1 MPNSRNYIE
10 EYGDI
15 SFAERPFCDADA
27 LALCQVFY
35 MPLEQVVSSGFE
47 EERNFSEA
55 CHDLFDLRNNKHK
68 ALGLMITKDPS
79 VNLMLMADTKRFSE
93 LKIAAVDA
101 VFSSEPAIQ
110 YCAGTFILPNGD
122 LAIVY
127 RGTDDT
133 IAGWVEDLDLMVR
146 KGTPA
151 YEFALEHLEKAAEK
165 YDGNI
170 YLCGHSKGG
179 NIALRSAIKC
189 KDETR
194 ARIKSVFNY
203 DGPGFFNYHL
213 FNTPA
218 YSEILPGYRHYVPSS
233 SMVGMMLC
241 HDYDYKAVKSSRLT
255 GAFQHDLGT
264 WQIEEGELVLK
275 PDTNFMAKLTDEWL
289 ASLIDSLTENSIL
302 AVDSVVTAVTQAT
315 GVITLTEL
323 VKHLKSAVGGAVTA
337 YKEIDPQ
344 TKEYF
349 KEAFSGAG
357 KMLISAA
364 KAVKDNA
371 SDRAA
376 NILAERIKLNN

>member
-1 MPNSRNYIE
+1 
-10 EYGDI
+10 
-15 SFAERPFCDADA
+15 
-27 LALCQVFY
+27 
-35 MPLEQVVSSGFE
+35 
-47 EERNFSEA
+47 
-55 CHDLFDLRNNKHK
+55 
-68 ALGLMITKDPS
+68 
-79 VNLMLMADTKRFSE
+79 
-93 LKIAAVDA
+93 
-101 VFSSEPAIQ
+101 
-110 YCAGTFILPNGD
+110 
-122 LAIVY
+122 
-127 RGTDDT
+127 
-133 IAGWVEDLDLMVR
+133 
-146 KGTPA
+146 
-151 YEFALEHLEKAAEK
+151 
-165 YDGNI
+165 
-170 YLCGHSKGG
+170 
-179 NIALRSAIKC
+179 
-189 KDETR
+189 
-194 ARIKSVFNY
+194 
-203 DGPGFFNYHL
+203 
-213 FNTPA
+213 
-218 YSEILPGYRHYVPSS
+218 
-233 SMVGMMLC
+233 MMLC